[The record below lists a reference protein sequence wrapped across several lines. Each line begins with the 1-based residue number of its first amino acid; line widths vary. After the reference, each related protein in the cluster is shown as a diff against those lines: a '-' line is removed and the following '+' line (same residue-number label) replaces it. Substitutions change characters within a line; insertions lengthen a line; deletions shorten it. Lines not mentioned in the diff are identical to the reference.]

1 MNVIGRNRENIL
13 YISASNYYPA
23 VSFHQVDSL
32 SAAIRQ
38 LEMERD
44 QLTRSVREEQE
55 KHRRL
60 LSEMEVKQQ
69 QDGKIYKVVELF
81 VAV

>member
-1 MNVIGRNRENIL
+1 ML
-13 YISASNYYPA
+13 HFSTF
-23 VSFHQVDSL
+23 SFLQVDSL

-69 QDGKIYKVVELF
+69 QDGKMYRMVELIICRYLNF
-81 VAV
+81 MTGEYAINI

>member
-1 MNVIGRNRENIL
+1 M
-13 YISASNYYPA
+13 
-23 VSFHQVDSL
+23 DSL

-55 KHRRL
+55 KHRKL
-60 LSEMEVKQQ
+60 LAEMEIKQQ
-69 QDGKIYKVVELF
+69 QDGM
-81 VAV
+81 